1 LRVLAAMMCM
11 MEDGTFMM
19 EDGAFS
25 GMTDDG
31 AFVGSSA
38 GMMEGD
44 EMCRWL
50 CTDASVASAP
60 FLCPPFLELPSVLPS
75 VEKSQVP
82 SEPSYVEASM
92 EWAKGAFRSLP
103 TAKVADEPTYVV
115 SSLGGVTPPPGLEKC
130 SWHCGTP
137 ARAHMKKG
145 PGASRAPAQRQPVR
159 KRHIPLRL
167 ASRLQELE
175 DEDAACVFMVRR
187 INKLGFGSAALLS
200 EHYARFG
207 DVANVLMSNS
217 HEKSED
223 TSSLR
228 VRLRPSGL
236 GFVIMRR
243 PEDVAAVLA
252 EGEIQLVNGV
262 EIQVRK
268 FVPQEEAAVCGQA
281 SEAADDVCSSG
292 PSTRCPS
299 MGSIDAA
306 SSAAGDEGDGEV
318 A

>member
-19 EDGAFS
+19 EDGAFM

-60 FLCPPFLELPSVLPS
+60 FLCSPFLELPSVLPS
-75 VEKSQVP
+75 VEESQVP

-103 TAKVADEPTYVV
+103 TAELADEPTYVV
-115 SSLGGVTPPPGLEKC
+115 SSLGMGGVTPPPGLEKC
-130 SWHCGTP
+130 SWHAGGHT
-137 ARAHMKKG
+137 KKG
-145 PGASRAPAQRQPVR
+145 PGPSRGAAPAQRQPAR
-159 KRHIPLRL
+159 RRHIQLRL

-200 EHYARFG
+200 EHYTRFG
-207 DVANVLMSNS
+207 EVAKVLLSNS

-223 TSSLR
+223 TFSFR
-228 VRLRPSGL
+228 VSLRPSGL
-236 GFVIMRR
+236 GFAIMRR

-268 FVPQEEAAVCGQA
+268 FVPQEEAAVCGHA
-281 SEAADDVCSSG
+281 SEVELAPRVS
-292 PSTRCPS
+292 
-299 MGSIDAA
+299 A
-306 SSAAGDEGDGEV
+306 SPM
-318 A
+318 